1 MAPIDLKLSIMKP
14 IGAKWMIDLY
24 DYFKA
29 KPEIIING
37 FRAVGILNILKS

>member
-1 MAPIDLKLSIMKP
+1 MKDGCVTPIDLIMKP
-14 IGAKWMIDLY
+14 IGMIDLY